1 MAKKNAGGSG
11 SIRQRANGTWEA
23 RYTAGR
29 DPGTGKQIQRSI
41 YGKTQ
46 AEVRKKLAKISTEL
60 DEGIYRAPND
70 ITVGEWLSV
79 WLSEY
84 NNGVKPYTRRSYES
98 MIRVHLKPGI
108 GNVKLTSL
116 TVPVVQ
122 RFYNQKAA
130 ALSPKTMK
138 NLHGVLHGALKQAAI
153 IGYIRNN
160 PADNASLPRVEKKEI
175 SPLNTAQIKA
185 FLQAIKGHPFE
196 RLFIVALFTG
206 MRESEVLGLT
216 WDCVDF
222 TKGQIAVK
230 HQLQKNGKTRYFVP
244 LKNNKTRTITPAA
257 LVLQV
262 LAEEKRKQIIAKAVA
277 AELWEPVDVDNLVF
291 TNEFG
296 KYIPTNT
303 LYHSF
308 KRLVAKMGMPE
319 KRLHDLRHSYAVAS
333 LVAGDDVKTVQENM
347 GHHSAAFTLDVYGH
361 VTEEMKRESA
371 NRMNSF
377 IASLCIDQR

>member
-1 MAKKNAGGSG
+1 MAKRAAQGAG
-11 SIRQRANGTWEA
+11 SIRQRADGTWEA

-60 DEGIYRAPND
+60 DEGIYQAPND

-84 NNGVKPYTRRSYES
+84 NNGIKPYTYRSYES

-130 ALSPKTMK
+130 SLSPKTMK
-138 NLHGVLHGALKQAAI
+138 NLHGVLHGALKQAAV

-160 PADNASLPRVEKKEI
+160 PADNASLPRIEKQEI

-185 FLQAIKGHPFE
+185 FLQAIKGHLFE

-222 TKGQIAVK
+222 AKGQITVK
-230 HQLQKNGKTRYFVP
+230 YQLQKMNGKRYLTSP
-244 LKNNKTRTITPAA
+244 KNGKGRTIVPASFVMSA
-257 LVLQV
+257 LKEQ
-262 LAEEKRKQIIAKAVA
+262 RRRQIVQQATA
-277 AELWEPVDVDNLVF
+277 AELWQAVDGIENLVF

-296 KYIPTNT
+296 RFLAAVTVYK
-303 LYHSF
+303 HF
-308 KRLVAKMGMPE
+308 KIIAEEIGLPYARF
-319 KRLHDLRHSYAVAS
+319 HDLRHSYAVTA
-333 LVAGDDVKTVQENM
+333 LMAGDDIKTVQETL
-347 GHHSAAFTLDVYGH
+347 GHHSASFTLDVYAH
-361 VTEEMKRESA
+361 VTEEMKQKSA
-371 NRMNSF
+371 NRMDAF
-377 IASLCIDQR
+377 IESIG